1 MNAVLRVIY
10 IQVDPLGQNRAAIKV
25 VLENV
30 GKETVGPG
38 TLIAKQILKAGSLE
52 TADFFCPISLAPGEK
67 TKLSQLLPSSIRA
80 IDFSAYNPSDGG
92 LSIPVSGVTSW
103 WQSPWS
109 LKASVE
115 ETTNIYRPAC

>member
-1 MNAVLRVIY
+1 MNAVLRVLY

-38 TLIAKQILKAGSLE
+38 TLIAKQILKAGSSE
-52 TADFFCPISLAPGEK
+52 TADFFCLAPGEK
-67 TKLSQLLPSSIRA
+67 TKLSQLLPSSLRA
-80 IDFSAYNPSDGG
+80 IDFAGYNPSDGG
-92 LSIPVSGVTSW
+92 LSIPLSGVTSW

-109 LKASVE
+109 LKASLDA
-115 ETTNIYRPAC
+115 TTNIYRPAC